1 MKVVMNREEERNG
14 ILSILIILKDIPEYK
29 TIIVTE
35 DYTINERQ
43 KIKDWSDKAKEKKI
57 RMNHLILNL
66 YGEYR
71 VVQKMGCYSRGS

>member
-29 TIIVTE
+29 TINVTE

-43 KIKDWSDKAKEKKI
+43 KIKDWSDKAKEKKQEWI
-57 RMNHLILNL
+57 TW
-66 YGEYR
+66 
-71 VVQKMGCYSRGS
+71 S